1 MRRSRNSTPADAAA
15 MERVQRGIHIS
26 INGVA
31 AGLRNTG

>member
-1 MRRSRNSTPADAAA
+1 MRRYRARRQAD
-15 MERVQRGIHIS
+15 ERVQRGIHIS